1 MGKNG
6 FLITYRH
13 NTKVVIKDDFIFL
26 RRAKRDH
33 NCIYSCNRHKYHVCG
48 HATSFSLKGGSWIMK
63 TYETIMIAIGSCT
76 LLVSLLVLI
85 VEVVKV
91 IAR

>member
-1 MGKNG
+1 
-6 FLITYRH
+6 
-13 NTKVVIKDDFIFL
+13 
-26 RRAKRDH
+26 
-33 NCIYSCNRHKYHVCG
+33 
-48 HATSFSLKGGSWIMK
+48 MK